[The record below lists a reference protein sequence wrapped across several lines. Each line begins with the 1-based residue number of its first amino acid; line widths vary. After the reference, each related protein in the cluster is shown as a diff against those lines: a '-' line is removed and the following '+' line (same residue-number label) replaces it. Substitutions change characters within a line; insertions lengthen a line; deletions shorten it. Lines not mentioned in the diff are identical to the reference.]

1 MTKFI
6 KLTEANNS
14 GRKLLLNISHIGTIQ
29 AGNSVDTY
37 VRMTYTV
44 EREAGKQRA
53 EYYFVKESLEQI
65 EKLLYTTPIVIK
77 DVDTGEVL
85 EIR

>member
-14 GRKLLLNISHIGTIQ
+14 SRKLLLNVSHIGTIQ

-44 EREAGKQRA
+44 EREASKQRA

-65 EKLLYTTPIVIK
+65 EGMIL
-77 DVDTGEVL
+77 
-85 EIR
+85 